1 MIERVELISISGS
14 EMKIEF
20 LVDHP
25 AQVPTLAAWQQEAFG
40 YLNPSITLD
49 ERTERLRL
57 SLQKEGLPMTFI
69 ALSDDGTPL
78 GSASIFATTI
88 THKHLTPWLS
98 AVYVPAEHRGGG
110 IASALS
116 LRAVAEAA
124 RLGYGKLYLF
134 TPRNET
140 LYARMGW
147 QTFEKSEHNGVTLT
161 LMERNTD
168 TTSA

>member
-1 MIERVELISISGS
+1 M
-14 EMKIEF
+14 
-20 LVDHP
+20 
-25 AQVPTLAAWQQEAFG
+25 TL
-40 YLNPSITLD
+40 
-49 ERTERLRL
+49 
-57 SLQKEGLPMTFI
+57 I
-69 ALSDDGTPL
+69 ALSEGGELL

-124 RLGYGKLYLF
+124 RLGHEKLYLF

-147 QTFEKSEHNGVTLT
+147 RTFEKTDHNGVTLT
-161 LMERNTD
+161 LMERDTD
-168 TTSA
+168 STPASQCPCCSPPKFRL